1 MRHGKAK
8 NRIMLVL
15 LIMLVLGAVI
25 CMIEFLNSR
34 QQGKSL
40 IGSTKKETVRLWYT
54 DDALT
59 DYLNNKALAFYD
71 KTDIRVETRL
81 VSGVEYLEAI
91 NNASL
96 GKTKDEVSGEKLP
109 APDVYIVTNDS
120 LEKAYL
126 AGLALDITDRDI
138 IIDDGRFPQSA
149 LNSICYDGKFIGC
162 PMYFETSALVYN
174 KTYLEEIAASAN
186 ESNGNTDSE
195 ASDMEM
201 QVAEISADDLI
212 PDSIADILNFADLY
226 SVPEN
231 VENFFRWDVSD
242 IFYNYFFRL
251 FGGKFRATNIKKFL

>member
-8 NRIMLVL
+8 NRIMLVF

-40 IGSTKKETVRLWYT
+40 IGSTKKETIRLWYT

-96 GKTKDEVSGEKLP
+96 GKTQDEVSGEKLP

-162 PMYFETSALVYN
+162 PMYFETSAL
-174 KTYLEEIAASAN
+174 E
-186 ESNGNTDSE
+186 
-195 ASDMEM
+195 
-201 QVAEISADDLI
+201 
-212 PDSIADILNFADLY
+212 
-226 SVPEN
+226 
-231 VENFFRWDVSD
+231 
-242 IFYNYFFRL
+242 
-251 FGGKFRATNIKKFL
+251 